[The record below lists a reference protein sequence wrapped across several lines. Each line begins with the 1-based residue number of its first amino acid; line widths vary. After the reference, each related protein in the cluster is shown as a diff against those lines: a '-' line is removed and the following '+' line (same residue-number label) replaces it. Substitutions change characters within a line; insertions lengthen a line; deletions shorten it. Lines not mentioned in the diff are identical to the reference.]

1 MQKMI
6 FLSFVLICFAVVF
19 ACDKPN
25 AAAPAGGDT
34 PTAAYKRLY
43 AAVKSKNLD
52 AIKAEMSKKTIEF
65 AESAAT
71 RQNTQVA
78 KVFENGFTASTFSET
93 LPEIRDERVS
103 GNMGAVEVYNSKE
116 TKWEDLPFVLEDGK
130 WKLAIGDLFA
140 GTFKS
145 PGMGRAQKEAQAANA
160 AGNGNV
166 TVINPDM
173 NSAKVANIQMPDA
186 NKVKVTRVPMPTVP
200 PGNSG
205 TPANQPQK

>member
-1 MQKMI
+1 MI
-6 FLSFVLICFAVVF
+6 FLSFVLICFAVVV

-93 LPEIRDERVS
+93 L
-103 GNMGAVEVYNSKE
+103 SK
-116 TKWEDLPFVLEDGK
+116 
-130 WKLAIGDLFA
+130 
-140 GTFKS
+140 S
-145 PGMGRAQKEAQAANA
+145 M
-160 AGNGNV
+160 
-166 TVINPDM
+166 
-173 NSAKVANIQMPDA
+173 
-186 NKVKVTRVPMPTVP
+186 
-200 PGNSG
+200 
-205 TPANQPQK
+205 